1 MSTFQPAPPPGTHGT
16 PVFPDID
23 FSVAAGSPVTIQRN
37 SDPKSVFVVTGAN
50 RGIGFQFVKSLID
63 RTEGTIVACCRSPES
78 ATDLTEFASSLDDSS
93 RIRIVRLDVA
103 DQASIE
109 QAGADIRDKFDRV
122 DLLLNVAGI
131 LGDAKN
137 TPGPERSLE
146 KMDREWFEKTLAVN
160 LIGPVMFSKELS
172 PLIMQRRRRKS
183 DGDGDI
189 RPTAVIAN
197 LSARVGSISD
207 NGLGGWYSY
216 RMSKTALNQATRT
229 MALELKRHSAWT
241 VALHPGTTETG
252 LSDPFKGNVKEGSM
266 FPVDFTVTQLL
277 NIIDSMEDENSG
289 GFYDWSGQA
298 LSF

>member
-1 MSTFQPAPPPGTHGT
+1 
-16 PVFPDID
+16 
-23 FSVAAGSPVTIQRN
+23 
-37 SDPKSVFVVTGAN
+37 
-50 RGIGFQFVKSLID
+50 
-63 RTEGTIVACCRSPES
+63 
-78 ATDLTEFASSLDDSS
+78 LDDSS
-93 RIRIVRLDVA
+93 RIHIVRLDVE

-122 DLLLNVAGI
+122 DLLLNVAVI

-137 TPGPERSLE
+137 TPGPERSLA
-146 KMDREWFEKTLAVN
+146 KMDREWLEKSLAVN

-172 PLIMQRRRRKS
+172 PLIMQRRGRKA
-183 DGDGDI
+183 DGDNLS

-216 RMSKTALNQATRT
+216 RMSKAALNQATRT
-229 MALELKRHSAWT
+229 MALELKRNSAWT
-241 VALHPGTTETG
+241 VALHPGTTNTG
-252 LSDPFKGNVKEGSM
+252 LSEPFQGNVKEGSL

-277 NIIDSMEDENSG
+277 NIIDSMQEENSG